1 LPVTSAVQSFQSV
14 TYPALSNIKDNAQK
28 FADSYCR
35 VMAITAAVMFPVM
48 VGMVAVADDMFA
60 LLLGARWMPTV
71 PYFKVLSLTGL
82 FYPLSMIA
90 YNVLKVAGDGRI
102 ILRLE
107 VVKKAIMTI
116 ILVATIPHSTMAV
129 AWGLVAMSATEFAVN
144 LLASL
149 RFAQI
154 SLWRMA
160 KTLMPVA
167 ALTALMFASVEV
179 VGLYTTNFSIFARFV
194 AQIFSGVAVYIVL
207 ALTFRLSFAVD
218 ILETIKRFFRK

>member
-1 LPVTSAVQSFQSV
+1 
-14 TYPALSNIKDNAQK
+14 
-28 FADSYCR
+28 
-35 VMAITAAVMFPVM
+35 MAITAAVMFPVM

-60 LLLGARWMPTV
+60 LLLGIRWMPTV

-218 ILETIKRFFRK
+218 ILETFKRFFRK